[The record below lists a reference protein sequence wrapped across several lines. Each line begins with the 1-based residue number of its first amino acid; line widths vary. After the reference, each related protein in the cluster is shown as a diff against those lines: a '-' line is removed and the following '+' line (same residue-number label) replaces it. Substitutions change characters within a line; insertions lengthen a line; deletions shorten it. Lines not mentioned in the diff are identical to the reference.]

1 MLHPVAAPGA
11 RRFSMPAITSARA
24 GSLAIGELSR
34 LTGVHIETIRY
45 YERVG
50 MLIAPSRTAGGRRL
64 YDHGYVRTL
73 AFIRRARELGFTLEE
88 IRVLVELSGSE
99 RPSCAEVRKI
109 ASHHLEDVRRKL
121 ADLTRLEA
129 ILAETVARCVRNASP
144 VCPVLDM
151 LSNGS
156 DA

>member
-1 MLHPVAAPGA
+1 
-11 RRFSMPAITSARA
+11 MPAITSARA

-88 IRVLVELSGSE
+88 IRALVELSGSE